1 MSFGKTFVVKALKH
15 VGWEPK
21 EGSNESH
28 TDKLLRASVIGLL
41 DIFAWNDKEVA
52 TEAKRRF
59 DEHWEN
65 SSALPA
71 EYKVRIKRSVVS
83 FSLIDL
89 LFLLFF

>member
-1 MSFGKTFVVKALKH
+1 MNFGKTFVVKALKH

-41 DIFAWNDKEVA
+41 DIFAWDDKEVA

-71 EYKVRIKRSVVS
+71 EYKVIWK
-83 FSLIDL
+83 LLCL
-89 LFLLFF
+89 LFRAI